1 MHAARKLMKEV
12 QVNNYS
18 DNFGLGD
25 TDRRTQVRNGPGLGE
40 TIGAMLVTTVFGLS
54 RGATR
59 KSAAKRHANTN
70 ESANDEVILEA
81 SGWR

>member
-1 MHAARKLMKEV
+1 MKEV

-25 TDRRTQVRNGPGLGE
+25 TDRRTQVRHGPGLGE

-54 RGATR
+54 RGGTR
-59 KSAAKRHANTN
+59 KRAAKPRGNTN